1 MRNLRLWSAA
11 QARNI
16 ETASTPTVNMLGG
29 LVARATTP
37 LLPDDYLKL
46 LNPRGLRGNC
56 VASSSMFAAK
66 PKTRPRSRSNPDGAF
81 RIRLG
86 PSR

>member
-1 MRNLRLWSAA
+1 M
-11 QARNI
+11 
-16 ETASTPTVNMLGG
+16 
-29 LVARATTP
+29 ARATTP

-56 VASSSMFAAK
+56 VASSSMFAGK

-81 RIRLG
+81 PATTSPGSTSASECVLVGAGIGGLTR
-86 PSR
+86 